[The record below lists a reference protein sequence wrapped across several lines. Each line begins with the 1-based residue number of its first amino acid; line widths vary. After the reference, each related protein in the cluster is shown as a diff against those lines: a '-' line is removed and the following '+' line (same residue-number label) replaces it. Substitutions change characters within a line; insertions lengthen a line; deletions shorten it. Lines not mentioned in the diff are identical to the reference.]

1 GAICFDQIHFTYHRG
16 TPVLM
21 GLDFMLSP
29 GETVGIA
36 GATGAGKST
45 LIKMLL
51 RLYDP
56 DRGCVT
62 FDGIDLKQLEVREI
76 RHNIAL
82 VSQDVYLF
90 HGTIAENIAYASP
103 QAGREQ
109 IERAS
114 RSAQFHEFVLSL
126 PEGYQT
132 LIGERGIRLSG
143 GQRQRLSIARAVLK
157 DAPVMVF
164 DEATS
169 SVDSETERAIQESLM
184 PITQGRTAL
193 IIAHRLSTIRH
204 ADRILVLDQGKVV
217 EEGHHNDLIELNGI
231 YADLWHV
238 QSGDLTPE
246 KILPN

>member
-1 GAICFDQIHFTYHRG
+1 MDFT
-16 TPVLM
+16 
-21 GLDFMLSP
+21 LSQ
-29 GETVGIA
+29 GETIGIA

-56 DRGCVT
+56 VQGRVT
-62 FDGIDLKQLEVREI
+62 FDGIDLKQLQLREI
-76 RHNIAL
+76 RENIAL

-90 HGTIAENIAYASP
+90 HGTIAENIAYADP
-103 QAGREQ
+103 HTEK
-109 IERAS
+109 ERIIKAS
-114 RSAQFHEFVLSL
+114 RSAHFDEFVQSL
-126 PEGYQT
+126 PDGYET

-169 SVDSETERAIQESLM
+169 SVDSETERAIQESLL
-184 PITQGRTAL
+184 PITIGKSAL
-193 IIAHRLSTIRH
+193 IIAHRLSTIRN

-217 EEGHHNDLIELNGI
+217 EEGHHDDLLELNGI

-238 QSGDLTPE
+238 QSGDLSSE
-246 KILPN
+246 VSLPN

>member
-1 GAICFDQIHFTYHRG
+1 
-16 TPVLM
+16 M